1 MASFVT
7 TTTLRSIRPRL
18 QFAALTHEL
27 PALVEGLKSIGVGTI
42 IDFAREHRPAKES
55 ARVAE
60 VIATRMHEFPSA
72 MHAVK
77 LSALGIEENHETAAA
92 HMRNIAA
99 RAATL
104 GTSVCVDAEE
114 NALHGNYSKTA
125 FDLMRDYNTGARAA
139 SGYPTVFK
147 TYQMYRADA
156 VDELTRDIEIAKST
170 GFALGAKLVRGAYL
184 RVDRNSGALLPD
196 KAAVDKSFEKG
207 LGITLEDANDHVT
220 TLVATRNIANIE
232 QALEHENGD
241 RCVYAQLLGMDDE
254 TTNRLL
260 QEAPGSVLKY
270 VPFGSIVELS
280 PYLYR
285 RLLERMS
292 WS

>member
-42 IDFAREHRPAKES
+42 IDFAREHRPARES

-77 LSALGIEENHETAAA
+77 LSALGIEEDHESAAG

-114 NALHGNYSKTA
+114 NALHENYSKTA

-170 GFALGAKLVRGAYL
+170 GF
-184 RVDRNSGALLPD
+184 
-196 KAAVDKSFEKG
+196 
-207 LGITLEDANDHVT
+207 GITLEDANDHVT